1 MKTKNYL
8 FVMLIALMLS
18 ACNNTN
24 GIIPPLDEQPITI
37 TADVIQHTR
46 AGYQSRVLM
55 PEKFVMDIS
64 QNGDAKFNYSLVMM
78 TKDEGANTYSAD
90 RDLLWADDTH
100 TAAMVKA
107 MTIPMGLNTV
117 DATNVMEV
125 NVSLQQNVESNVAT
139 SDLLGATSTSNGGI
153 TIIDSNINIEFQH
166 LLSKLDISYSFAS
179 EIEGK
184 SIVVNSIT
192 LQNICTKGGYSYAN
206 MALDATNMS
215 YGNIAMFHSST
226 EDRKGT
232 AEAIFYPYKPT
243 EDPIL
248 VINATINNVNCNF
261 SCPVKLNNANGFIS
275 GKRYTMNVSII
286 GTSVSG
292 TTATIA
298 NGWDTN
304 TDEESFVTE

>member
-8 FVMLIALMLS
+8 FVMLIVLMLS

-46 AGYQSRVLM
+46 AGYQSGVLM
-55 PEKFVMDIS
+55 PEEFVMDIS
-64 QNGDAKFNYSLVMM
+64 QNGDAKFNYSLVKM

-100 TAAMVKA
+100 TATVKA

-117 DATNVMEV
+117 DDTNVMEV
-125 NVSLQQNVESNVAT
+125 NVSLQQNVESNVVT

-153 TIIDSNINIEFQH
+153 TITGSNINIEFQH

-179 EIEGK
+179 EIEGE

-215 YGNIAMFHSST
+215 YDNIAMFHSST

-261 SCPVKLNNANGFIS
+261 SCPVKLNNANGFIG

>member
-18 ACNNTN
+18 ACNNTD
-24 GIIPPLDEQPITI
+24 GIIPPLDEQSITV

-46 AGYQSRVLM
+46 AGYQSGVLM

-64 QNGDAKFNYSLVMM
+64 QNGDAKFNYSLVKM
-78 TKDEGANTYSAD
+78 TKEEGANTYSAD
-90 RDLLWADDTH
+90 RNLLWADDTH
-100 TAAMVKA
+100 TATVKA
-107 MTIPMGLNTV
+107 MTIPMGLTTV
-117 DATNVMEV
+117 DDTNVMEV
-125 NVSLQQNVESNVAT
+125 NVSLQQNVESNVVT

-153 TIIDSNINIEFQH
+153 TITGSKINIEFQH
-166 LLSKLDISYSFAS
+166 LLSKLDISYIFEN
-179 EIEGK
+179 EIEGE
-184 SIVVNSIT
+184 SVVVNSIT

-215 YGNIAMFHSST
+215 YGNIAMFHSA

-243 EDPIL
+243 ENPTL

-261 SCPVKLNNANGFIS
+261 CCPVKLNDANGFIG
-275 GKRYTMNVSII
+275 GKRYTMNVLIK

-298 NGWDTN
+298 KGWDTN

>member
-24 GIIPPLDEQPITI
+24 DIIPPLDEQPITI

-46 AGYQSRVLM
+46 AGYQSGVLM
-55 PEKFVMDIS
+55 PEEFVMDIS
-64 QNGDAKFNYSLVMM
+64 QNGDAKFNYSLVKM

-90 RDLLWADDTH
+90 RNLLWADDTH
-100 TAAMVKA
+100 TATVKA
-107 MTIPMGLNTV
+107 MTIPMGLTTV
-117 DATNVMEV
+117 DDTNVMEV
-125 NVSLQQNVESNVAT
+125 NVSLQQNVESNVVT

-153 TIIDSNINIEFQH
+153 TIIGSNINIEFQH

-179 EIEGK
+179 EIEGE
-184 SIVVNSIT
+184 SIAVNSIT

-215 YGNIAMFHSST
+215 YDNIAMFHSST

-261 SCPVKLNNANGFIS
+261 SCPVKLNNANGFIG

>member
-18 ACNNTN
+18 ACNDTD

-46 AGYQSRVLM
+46 AGYQSGVLM

-64 QNGDAKFNYSLVMM
+64 QNGDAKFDYSLVKMK
-78 TKDEGANTYSAD
+78 KDKGANIYSAD
-90 RDLLWADDTH
+90 RVLLWADDTH
-100 TAAMVKA
+100 KAEVKA
-107 MTIPMGLNTV
+107 MTIPMGLTTV
-117 DATNVMEV
+117 DDTKVMEV
-125 NVSLQQNVESNVAT
+125 KVSLQQDVESNVVA
-139 SDLLGATSTSNGGI
+139 SDLLGATSASNGGI
-153 TIIDSNINIEFQH
+153 TIEGSNIHIEFQH

-179 EIEGK
+179 EIEGE
-184 SIVVNSIT
+184 SIAVNSIT
-192 LQNICTKGGYSYAN
+192 LQNICTKGGYSYAT
-206 MALDATNMS
+206 MALDATNMD

-243 EDPIL
+243 VDPIL

-261 SCPVKLNNANGFIS
+261 SCPVKLNDANGFIS
-275 GKRYTMNVSII
+275 GQRYTMNVSII

-292 TTATIA
+292 TNATIA

>member
-24 GIIPPLDEQPITI
+24 GIIPPLNEQSITI

-46 AGYQSRVLM
+46 AGYQSGVLM

-64 QNGDAKFNYSLVMM
+64 QNGDAKFNYSLVEM

-90 RDLLWADDTH
+90 RVLLWADDTH
-100 TAAMVKA
+100 TAMVKA
-107 MTIPMGLNTV
+107 MTIPMGLTTV
-117 DATNVMEV
+117 DGTNVMEV

-153 TIIDSNINIEFQH
+153 TITGSNINIEFQH

-179 EIEGK
+179 EIEGE

-248 VINATINNVNCNF
+248 VINATIDNDGCNF
-261 SCPVKLNNANGFIS
+261 SCPVKLNNDNGFIS
-275 GKRYTMNVSII
+275 GKRYSMNVSII

-298 NGWDTN
+298 NGWDTD
-304 TDEESFVTE
+304 TEGQSFVTE

>member
-1 MKTKNYL
+1 
-8 FVMLIALMLS
+8 MLIALMLS

-24 GIIPPLDEQPITI
+24 GIIPPLDEQSITI

-46 AGYQSRVLM
+46 AGYQSGVLM

-64 QNGDAKFNYSLVMM
+64 QNGDAKFSYSLVEM

-90 RDLLWADDTH
+90 RNLLWADDTH
-100 TAAMVKA
+100 TATVKA
-107 MTIPMGLNTV
+107 MTIPMGLTTV
-117 DATNVMEV
+117 DDTNVMEV
-125 NVSLQQNVESNVAT
+125 KVSLQQNVESNVVT

-153 TIIDSNINIEFQH
+153 TITGSNINIEFQH
-166 LLSKLDISYSFAS
+166 LLSKLDVSYSFAS
-179 EIEGK
+179 EIEGE
-184 SIVVNSIT
+184 SIDVKSIT
-192 LQNICTKGGYSYAN
+192 LQNICTTGGYSYAN
-206 MALDATNMS
+206 MALDTTNMS
-215 YGNIAMFHSST
+215 YGDIAMFHSST

-232 AEAIFYPYKPT
+232 AEAIFYPYEPT

-248 VINATINNVNCNF
+248 VINATINDVDCNF
-261 SCPVKLNNANGFIS
+261 SCPVKLNDANGFIG

-298 NGWDTN
+298 NGWDTSP
-304 TDEESFVTE
+304 DEESFVTE

>member
-1 MKTKNYL
+1 
-8 FVMLIALMLS
+8 MLIALMLS

-46 AGYQSRVLM
+46 AGYQSGVIM
-55 PEKFVMDIS
+55 PEEFVMDIS
-64 QNGDAKFNYSLVMM
+64 QNGDAKFNYSLVKM

-100 TAAMVKA
+100 TATVKA

-125 NVSLQQNVESNVAT
+125 NVSLQQNVESNVVT

-153 TIIDSNINIEFQH
+153 TITGSNINIEFQH

-179 EIEGK
+179 EIEGE
-184 SIVVNSIT
+184 SIAVNSIT

-215 YGNIAMFHSST
+215 YDNIAMFHSST

-261 SCPVKLNNANGFIS
+261 SCPVKLNNANGFIG

>member
-1 MKTKNYL
+1 
-8 FVMLIALMLS
+8 MLIALMLS
-18 ACNNTN
+18 ACNDTN

-46 AGYQSRVLM
+46 AGYQSGVLM
-55 PEKFVMDIS
+55 PEEFIMDIS
-64 QNGDAKFNYSLVMM
+64 QNGDAKFNYSLVKMK
-78 TKDEGANTYSAD
+78 KDEGANTYSAD

-100 TAAMVKA
+100 TAMVKA
-107 MTIPMGLNTV
+107 MTIPMGLTTV

-153 TIIDSNINIEFQH
+153 TITDSNINIEFQH

-179 EIEGK
+179 EIEGE
-184 SIVVNSIT
+184 SIAVNSIT
-192 LQNICTKGGYSYAN
+192 LQNICTKGGYSYAT

-215 YGNIAMFHSST
+215 YGNIVMFHSST

-261 SCPVKLNNANGFIS
+261 SCPVKLNNANGFIG

-304 TDEESFVTE
+304 TEEQSFVTE

>member
-1 MKTKNYL
+1 
-8 FVMLIALMLS
+8 MLIALMLS
-18 ACNNTN
+18 ACNDTD

-37 TADVIQHTR
+37 TADVIQYTR
-46 AGYQSRVLM
+46 AGYQRGGLI
-55 PEKFVMDIS
+55 PEEFVMDIS
-64 QNGDAKFNYSLVMM
+64 QNGDAKFDYSLVKM
-78 TKDEGANTYSAD
+78 TKDKGANTYSAD
-90 RDLLWADDTH
+90 RVLLWADDTPH
-100 TAAMVKA
+100 SATVKA
-107 MTIPMGLNTV
+107 MTIPMGLTTV
-117 DATNVMEV
+117 DDTKVMEV
-125 NVSLQQNVESNVAT
+125 KVSLQQNVESNVVT
-139 SDLLGATSTSNGGI
+139 SDLLGATSTSNGDI
-153 TIIDSNINIEFQH
+153 TITGSNIKIKFQH

-179 EIEGK
+179 EIEGE

-232 AEAIFYPYKPT
+232 AEAIFYPYKPA

-248 VINATINNVNCNF
+248 VINATIDNIDCNF
-261 SCPVKLNNANGFIS
+261 SCPVKLNNDNGFIS

-292 TTATIA
+292 TNATIA

>member
-46 AGYQSRVLM
+46 AGYQSGVLM

-64 QNGDAKFNYSLVMM
+64 QNGDAKFNYSLVEM
-78 TKDEGANTYSAD
+78 TKAEGSNTYSAD

-100 TAAMVKA
+100 TATVKA
-107 MTIPMGLNTV
+107 MTIPMGLTTV
-117 DATNVMEV
+117 DATNVMKV

-153 TIIDSNINIEFQH
+153 TMTDSNINIEFQH
-166 LLSKLDISYSFAS
+166 LLSKLDISYSFSS

-192 LQNICTKGGYSYAN
+192 LQNICIKGGYSYAN
-206 MALDATNMS
+206 MALDATNIS
-215 YGNIAMFHSST
+215 YGNIVMFHSST
-226 EDRKGT
+226 KEREGK

-261 SCPVKLNNANGFIS
+261 SCPVKLNNANGFIG

>member
-1 MKTKNYL
+1 
-8 FVMLIALMLS
+8 MLIALMLS

-24 GIIPPLDEQPITI
+24 GIIPPIDEQPITI

-46 AGYQSRVLM
+46 AGYQSEVLM

-90 RDLLWADDTH
+90 RDLLWANDTH
-100 TAAMVKA
+100 TAMVKA
-107 MTIPMGLNTV
+107 MTIPMGLNTI

-125 NVSLQQNVESNVAT
+125 NVSLQQNVESNVVT
-139 SDLLGATSTSNGGI
+139 SDLLGATSTSNGDI
-153 TIIDSNINIEFQH
+153 TIIGSNINIEFQH

-179 EIEGK
+179 EIEGED
-184 SIVVNSIT
+184 IVVNSIT
-192 LQNICTKGGYSYAN
+192 LQNICTKGGYSYAD

-215 YGNIAMFHSST
+215 YGNIAMFHSAG
-226 EDRKGT
+226 DREGT

-243 EDPIL
+243 VDPTL
-248 VINATINNVNCNF
+248 VINATIDNVDCIF
-261 SCPVKLNNANGFIS
+261 SCPVKLKDTNGFIS

-298 NGWDTN
+298 KGWDTD